1 MGANWL
7 CLVLLVAG
15 AAVVLVVR
23 RHADRAWLREWA
35 ASQGYGVVDA
45 RRLTW
50 GGLGVGVRAALA
62 RWPLPTTSAM
72 FRVIVTD
79 RRGDQRSGSVLL
91 VRGVLWLRD
100 HVDVAWDEAD
110 LARRAQQ
117 AMRRYREMRSREHD
131 DGR

>member
-1 MGANWL
+1 
-7 CLVLLVAG
+7 
-15 AAVVLVVR
+15 
-23 RHADRAWLREWA
+23 
-35 ASQGYGVVDA
+35 
-45 RRLTW
+45 
-50 GGLGVGVRAALA
+50 
-62 RWPLPTTSAM
+62 
-72 FRVIVTD
+72 VIVTD